1 MTDEDQRV
9 AKARAAKAWLLRRYH
24 EEGQTQDQIAETLSS
39 FVHKGLVQTTVSR
52 AFDRINEGGYPNG
65 KVLRAITAFL
75 GSGQGEADRS
85 AQTECAG
92 QAVLDVEPPAAVQSA
107 LRVATE
113 NAQDGEPVVVEVPG
127 PTLEER
133 QASQKE
139 AFLARQAEVDLDIEA
154 VYERLAAAGVVEDG
168 HTEFHGDALFF
179 HRYAIRFEYLD
190 RGAEIVG
197 FGPPGYECTC
207 GDTLSSHRS
216 SVPWEQRLQEF
227 AVATGSDRPS
237 RIGTRPTDWLPDE
250 PCLDERWFRGEA
262 LCKKL
267 ALWRRVRKL
276 TLTLWEERKAPFWP
290 SRHDIDLFEAVLQIE
305 TDVIGPQEMLSPLI
319 PILDWRPFV
328 YDHEAQT
335 MSIEDALAHQHTML
349 KNSKMRA
356 FAKEVAYKIRIMV
369 GYAGLLILAFLFA
382 VGVWV
387 QDLSWSGAVSSPAGV
402 VVGLGM
408 LMCLAWWPRSG
419 TSAS

>member
-1 MTDEDQRV
+1 MTDEDQRA
-9 AKARAAKAWLLRRYH
+9 AKARAAKAWLLKRYN
-24 EEGQTQDQIAETLSS
+24 EDGQTQDQIAEILSP

-85 AQTECAG
+85 GQKEFAE
-92 QAVLDVEPPAAVQSA
+92 QAVLEVEPPAAVQSA

-113 NAQDGEPVVVEVPG
+113 NAQDGEPVIVEVPAS
-127 PTLEER
+127 TLEEI
-133 QASQKE
+133 QAAQTA
-139 AFLARQAEVDLDIEA
+139 AFLARQAEVDRVIEA
-154 VYERLAAAGVVEDG
+154 VYERLAAAGVVEAG
-168 HTEFHGDALFF
+168 HTELHGDARLF
-179 HRYAIRFEYLD
+179 HAYAIRFEYLD

-216 SVPWEQRLQEF
+216 DVPWEQRLQDF
-227 AVATGSDRPS
+227 SVAPGSDRPS
-237 RIGTRPTDWLPDE
+237 MIGMRPTAWLSYE
-250 PCLDERWFRGEA
+250 PCLDEKWFRGEA

-267 ALWRRVRKL
+267 ARWRRARKL
-276 TLTLWEERKAPFWP
+276 TLKYWGKRKLPFWP

-335 MSIEDALAHQHTML
+335 MSMDDALAHQHTML

-356 FAKEVAYKIRIMV
+356 FAKEVAYKV
-369 GYAGLLILAFLFA
+369 GTMAGYVGLLILASLFA

-387 QDLSWSGAVSSPAGV
+387 QDLSWSGAVSSPVGV
-402 VVGLGM
+402 LVGLGM